1 MKLKNISLPPIII
14 LVGILFSVYLQG
26 QVPEGVYFSGDAGL
40 KALLSQQLARGDF
53 RFDLIPPAET
63 WIRNL
68 WQDGFYPYEEPYVYN
83 VAGKYYITFPYIFSL
98 VTAPFYALFGYR
110 GLYLIP
116 LLSLWIIW
124 FNLYLVCYSFKFK
137 KYITSV
143 ALICLIFTSYL
154 TFYSATYWEHTL
166 SLALCCSGI
175 TLLLFNRKKR
185 DLSIYKAV
193 LSGFLLGFAVWFR
206 PEFICVVGLISAL
219 VILAWVTKIGIFDP
233 FNKIEFLEKIYFLN
247 RKNPILLTSTF
258 LTIGAFFLTN
268 KLIYNHA
275 LGIHAIQV
283 VEKNSSLVDRLLS
296 TWGNFQGMS
305 IALLVYLPII
315 YFPLTY
321 LIIYLLQK
329 IQSKNSNKSE
339 AITYSIII
347 ILIIISFLVITSN
360 FFSVK
365 QIIQQI
371 LLFFILIIIYL
382 FILKDIKLKFNFPL
396 ALIYL
401 TCLLF
406 LIGVS
411 ILVPVGTAGLIAGGK
426 QWGPRFLLMLVPVV
440 CLVTAIEVDLI
451 CQKNK
456 PIAKYFTCIL
466 LTILSVLGIHKN
478 IIQATAFLQK
488 NTLDIMPAVHLIRQ
502 DSNRTVAISHQFVG
516 QVLEPAV
523 EGSQIFF
530 KVENEENLIKLSQTL
545 IRQQQPKFTYI
556 CYPSHPCNLPKTES
570 RNLQFIQGDRQYQIT
585 MTKLGKFGKYPIYEV
600 LIKNQS

>member
-68 WQDGFYPYEEPYVYN
+68 WQNGFYPYEEPYVYN

-124 FNLYLVCYSFKFK
+124 FDLCIVCYSFKFK

-166 SLALCCSGI
+166 SLALCCSSI
-175 TLLLFNRKKR
+175 TLLLINRSKQ
-185 DLSIYKAV
+185 DLSIFKV
-193 LSGFLLGFAVWFR
+193 TLSGSLLGFSVWFR
-206 PEFICVVGLISAL
+206 PEFICVVGLISGL
-219 VILAWVTKIGIFDP
+219 VILTWITEFSTFDSL
-233 FNKIEFLEKIYFLN
+233 NKLSFLKKIYFST
-247 RKNPILLTSTF
+247 RKRAVFLTITF
-258 LTIGAFFLTN
+258 LTIGIFFLTN

-283 VEKNSSLVDRLLS
+283 VEKTIPIVDRLVS
-296 TWGNFQGMS
+296 TWENLQGMS
-305 IALLVYLPII
+305 LALLIYLPII
-315 YFPLTY
+315 YFPLLY
-321 LIIYLLQK
+321 LIIYLVQQ
-329 IQSKNSNKSE
+329 IQSRSSKKLKNIS
-339 AITYSIII
+339 YSMIL
-347 ILIIISFLVITSN
+347 ILIIIGFLAIASNPFSLKNLIQQSFLLCIFVVIS
-360 FFSVK
+360 
-365 QIIQQI
+365 
-371 LLFFILIIIYL
+371 L
-382 FILKDIKLKFNFPL
+382 FILKDIKLKFNFTLTLTYL
-396 ALIYL
+396 A
-401 TCLLF
+401 CLLF

-440 CLVTAIEVDLI
+440 SLVTAIELELI
-451 CQKNK
+451 YQQNK

-488 NTLDIMPAVHLIRQ
+488 ITLDVSPAVHFISEDR
-502 DSNRTVAISHQFVG
+502 NETVAISHQFVG

-523 EGSQIFF
+523 NKNKIFF
-530 KVENEENLIKLSQTL
+530 KVENEENLVKLSQTL
-545 IRQQQPKFTYI
+545 IQQQQPKFTYI
-556 CYPSHPCNLPKTES
+556 CYPNRPCNLPKAEPK
-570 RNLQFIQGDRQYQIT
+570 NLQFTQGDRQYQIT
-585 MTKLGKFGKYPIYEV
+585 MTELGTFGKYPIYEV
-600 LIKNQS
+600 LIENLN